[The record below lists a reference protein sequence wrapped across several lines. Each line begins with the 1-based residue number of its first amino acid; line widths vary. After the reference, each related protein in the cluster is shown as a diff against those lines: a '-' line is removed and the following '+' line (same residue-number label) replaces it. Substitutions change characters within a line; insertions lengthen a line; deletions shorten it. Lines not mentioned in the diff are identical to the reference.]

1 MTDPTPIP
9 SQLRQKAEQSRL
21 HGLIAHWSELV
32 TQPESLRLISQ
43 WLAWEDS
50 ERAQRS
56 LERRLRDAHI
66 GQFKPLADFRWDWPT
81 HCDRALVEELMT
93 LAFLKD
99 ASNIVLVGSN
109 GLGKSMIACN
119 LGYQAILAGHTA
131 LFVSAGQLLG
141 ELTALDSDSALRRRL
156 RHYAAPDL
164 LIIDEVGYLSY
175 SHRHADLLFEL
186 ISRRYQ
192 RKSTVITTNRAFA
205 DWNEVFPGAACVI
218 SLVDRLM
225 HRAEVVRI
233 KGESY
238 RKKEAEERQAERAR
252 QRAATARG
260 AKLTSA
266 RKPGPA
272 PQPASTPT
280 SAAQP

>member
-9 SQLRQKAEQSRL
+9 SQMREKAKQLRL
-21 HGLIAHWSELV
+21 HGLIAHWSDLM

-43 WLAWEDS
+43 WLAWEDA

-81 HCDRALVEELMT
+81 QCDRALIEELMT
-93 LAFLKD
+93 LAFMTD

-109 GLGKSMIACN
+109 GLGKTMLACN
-119 LGYQAILAGHTA
+119 LGYQAILTGHTA

-175 SHRHADLLFEL
+175 SNRHADLLFEL
-186 ISRRYQ
+186 ISRRYE

-205 DWNEVFPGAACVI
+205 DWGEVFPGAACVV
-218 SLVDRLM
+218 SLIDRLM

-238 RKKEAEERQAERAR
+238 RKKEAEARQAERTR
-252 QRAATARG
+252 LRTTGSRAKPTAE
-260 AKLTSA
+260 
-266 RKPGPA
+266 RKPTAAPKPA
-272 PQPASTPT
+272 APP
-280 SAAQP
+280 